1 MRSVALSEWLRP
13 WHGVGVT
20 AFLSEFPLD
29 ISQLSPEF
37 SPSQGSHSRHPS
49 PSGSP
54 HVAGV
59 HGAGQDARASLG
71 SRGNVS
77 PAKASDTAI
86 IDRSSPYSND
96 ARTANASG
104 SEAEVAPSS
113 GAGPRSF
120 PQASGEGLAVP
131 SGSPASS
138 SSASRSASGESELP
152 KTSLL
157 PESLPIEDWPKAFQD
172 YFQKISPSP
181 VLWCYEALGED
192 LLGSPD
198 QERSQCLKRLIGE
211 LRFPKGTSVFWPP
224 ALPNVA
230 DVGQSQ
236 RVLLRVFQELF
247 PKLVI
252 CLGSGPVLSFLSE
265 GDAPLPFTQRLVK
278 GHMVVFLPDFSEM
291 IQNPSLF
298 NQAVLYLRAIVS
310 QLFIV

>member
-37 SPSQGSHSRHPS
+37 SPSQANRHPS
-49 PSGSP
+49 PSGPSQA
-54 HVAGV
+54 VGV
-59 HGAGQDARASLG
+59 HGTGQGGRASLG
-71 SRGNVS
+71 SRGSMPPPKANDATVTDS
-77 PAKASDTAI
+77 SAPYVPYVNDAKATQIAGSKDEMSSSSEPVP
-86 IDRSSPYSND
+86 RSLS
-96 ARTANASG
+96 
-104 SEAEVAPSS
+104 PSS
-113 GAGPRSF
+113 ATSV
-120 PQASGEGLAVP
+120 SV
-131 SGSPASS
+131 S
-138 SSASRSASGESELP
+138 SSASRSGPASSESP
-152 KTSLL
+152 KGSFL
-157 PESLPIEDWPKAFQD
+157 PEPLPREDWPKAFQD

-192 LLGSPD
+192 LLGTPD

-211 LRFPKGTSVFWPP
+211 LHFPKGTSVFWPP
-224 ALPNVA
+224 SLP
-230 DVGQSQ
+230 DVSDIEQSQ
-236 RVLLRVFQELF
+236 GVLLRVFQELF

-252 CLGSGPVLSFLSE
+252 CLGSGPVLSFLSD

-291 IQNPSLF
+291 TQNPSLF